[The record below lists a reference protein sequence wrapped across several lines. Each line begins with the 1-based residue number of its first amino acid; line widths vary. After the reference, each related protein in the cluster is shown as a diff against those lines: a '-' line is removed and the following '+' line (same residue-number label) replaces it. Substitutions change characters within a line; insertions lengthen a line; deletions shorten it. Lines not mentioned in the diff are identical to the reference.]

1 MNVRDNDKITQKIFQ
16 KGMEIEEMRKELE
29 RKLKDLETIY
39 ELQRRAQECSKMI
52 A

>member
-1 MNVRDNDKITQKIFQ
+1 MCRDNDKITQKIFFQ